1 VSTPSAARPSPTRD
15 RWRTLAARARRGLAR
30 LRTNALL
37 TAQVGVAA
45 SLSWLIANNLLHHR
59 SAFFA
64 PIGAV
69 IVLTGTAGHRLRR
82 GIELVAG
89 VAIGIAAGDLLV
101 SAIGVGAWQLGLIVV
116 IAVAGALFIGGGV
129 LLVNQAAG
137 SAVLI
142 ATLFPPSNGIYY
154 SRWIDALVGGA
165 IAFTVHALLLPLNP
179 LTLVRK
185 SVTPVLR
192 LLTGTLVRLSQ
203 ALATRDLTT
212 AEELLDTV
220 RRSGPTVEVFTDS
233 LRGASDV
240 VLVSP
245 FRFRARGPLALYLVA
260 GPQLDLA
267 VRNTRV
273 LLRQSVA
280 LLRNDEPLPN
290 DIEVAV
296 GLLAEA
302 FAWLGRELASGHE
315 PDAARGRAVSAL
327 QLGYRALGAPLSLSG
342 TAIVAQIRALAFDLM
357 LASGLD
363 PAAARAES
371 QHARHLAEPDAA

>member
-1 VSTPSAARPSPTRD
+1 V
-15 RWRTLAARARRGLAR
+15 RARRGLAR

-45 SLSWLIANNLLHHR
+45 SLSWLIANNLLHHPG
-59 SAFFA
+59 AFFA

-69 IVLTGTAGHRLRR
+69 IVLTGTAGYRLRR
-82 GIELVAG
+82 GVELVAG

-101 SAIGVGAWQLGLIVV
+101 MAIGVGVWQLGLIVV
-116 IAVAGALFIGGGV
+116 IAVAGALFLGGGA

-142 ATLFPPSNGIYY
+142 ATLFPPSHGIYY
-154 SRWIDALVGGA
+154 SRWIDALVGGTV
-165 IAFTVHALLLPLNP
+165 AFAVHALLLPLNP

-185 SVTPVLR
+185 TVTPVLR
-192 LLTGTLVRLSQ
+192 LLSSTLVQLSQ
-203 ALATRDLTT
+203 ALSTRDLTS

-220 RRSGPTVEVFTDS
+220 RHSGPMVEAFTDS

-267 VRNTRV
+267 VRNSRV

-315 PDAARGRAVSAL
+315 PDAARGRAISAL
-327 QLGYRALGAPLSLSG
+327 QLGYRALGGPLSLSG
-342 TAIVAQIRALAFDLM
+342 TAVVAQIRALAFDLM

-363 PAAARAES
+363 PAAARSES
-371 QHARHLAEPDAA
+371 QHARKLAETGTQD